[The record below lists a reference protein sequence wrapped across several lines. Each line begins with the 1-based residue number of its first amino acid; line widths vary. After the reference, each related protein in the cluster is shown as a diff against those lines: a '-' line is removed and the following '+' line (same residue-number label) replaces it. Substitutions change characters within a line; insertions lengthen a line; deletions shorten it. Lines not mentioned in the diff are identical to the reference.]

1 MIKVPRHERV
11 NVIWRWLVKFKDK
24 KWQCQFSFNKF
35 KKFNSASF
43 WNLFGI
49 RPLALVFPVGEKE
62 TGSNIFRWH
71 GFISL
76 TAVSLIKLL
85 LMLSQI
91 VYLRSSLCIWL
102 LLTTFKQVSWFSGK
116 TKLSIHKV
124 VWLIFFQEMVFCCSS
139 FFPWSV
145 FGVFLVCVFPHLDW
159 IRRHG
164 LSLHILSKY
173 GKMRT
178 RITPNMDTFYTVIVH
193 FVVLGV
199 SLWQR
204 AFSQME

>member
-1 MIKVPRHERV
+1 MTWFYFP
-11 NVIWRWLVKFKDK
+11 NSSF
-24 KWQCQFSFNKF
+24 FNKTF
-35 KKFNSASF
+35 TNAITDCVFAIQPLHLITFNNF
-43 WNLFGI
+43 
-49 RPLALVFPVGEKE
+49 
-62 TGSNIFRWH
+62 
-71 GFISL
+71 
-76 TAVSLIKLL
+76 
-85 LMLSQI
+85 LSI
-91 VYLRSSLCIWL
+91 
-102 LLTTFKQVSWFSGK
+102 
-116 TKLSIHKV
+116 KLSIHKV
-124 VWLIFFQEMVFCCSS
+124 GWLIFFQEMVFCCSS

-164 LSLHILSKY
+164 LSLRILSKY